1 MRTFVLHCE
10 NLLFREQAHA
20 HLAQALE
27 LPAYYG
33 KNLDA
38 LYDCLTELGPCTIQL
53 VDAALL
59 RRDDGYGALILQ
71 TLADAARDDPRLHLE
86 EL

>member
-1 MRTFVLHCE
+1 MRTVVLNCE
-10 NLLFREQAHA
+10 NLLRREQAHA
-20 HLAQALE
+20 HLAEALA
-27 LPAYYG
+27 LPSYYG

-38 LYDCLTELGPCTIQL
+38 LYDCLTELGPCAIQL
-53 VDAALL
+53 AGADIL

-71 TLADAARDDPRLHLE
+71 TLEDAARDNPNLQIQ